1 MNISKKSIQS
11 AAVKTVKAVMCVPH
25 LVLQTA
31 TDLTNATEATAINL
45 IDGTPVDQSMMD
57 RALYTNAKQ
66 QAALNKIEELKSKIN
81 EQKERIR
88 VKKIELLRA
97 QLNKAE
103 GVEQVSEPTT
113 EIVQTVTVP
122 APPVAPAPLVMTAPD
137 VPAQPKQ
144 RATRAKKI
152 ELLKAQLN
160 KAEGV
165 EQISEHAKEEVI
177 VPAPPVMTAPPVVT
191 APMVTP
197 TTVPSPPKTRATRAK
212 KETAVA

>member
-1 MNISKKSIQS
+1 MNTSKKSIQS

-66 QAALNKIEELKSKIN
+66 QAALNKIKELKAKIN
-81 EQKERIR
+81 EQKERI
-88 VKKIELLRA
+88 
-97 QLNKAE
+97 
-103 GVEQVSEPTT
+103 
-113 EIVQTVTVP
+113 
-122 APPVAPAPLVMTAPD
+122 
-137 VPAQPKQ
+137 
-144 RATRAKKI
+144 RAKKI

-177 VPAPPVMTAPPVVT
+177 VPAPPVMTAPIMTPEP
-191 APMVTP
+191 PMVTP
-197 TTVPSPPKTRATRAK
+197 TTVPSPPKARTTRAK
-212 KETAVA
+212 KEAQSA

>member
-1 MNISKKSIQS
+1 MNTSKKSIQA

-25 LVLQTA
+25 LVLQTV

-66 QAALNKIEELKSKIN
+66 QAALNKIEELKAKIN
-81 EQKERIR
+81 EQKERI
-88 VKKIELLRA
+88 
-97 QLNKAE
+97 
-103 GVEQVSEPTT
+103 
-113 EIVQTVTVP
+113 
-122 APPVAPAPLVMTAPD
+122 
-137 VPAQPKQ
+137 
-144 RATRAKKI
+144 RAKKI

-177 VPAPPVMTAPPVVT
+177 VPAPPESPVPPVMTAP
-191 APMVTP
+191 A
-197 TTVPSPPKTRATRAK
+197 VPSPPKARTTRAK
-212 KETAVA
+212 KEAQSV

>member
-1 MNISKKSIQS
+1 MNISKKSIQA

-66 QAALNKIEELKSKIN
+66 QAALNKIEELKAKIN

-88 VKKIELLRA
+88 
-97 QLNKAE
+97 
-103 GVEQVSEPTT
+103 S
-113 EIVQTVTVP
+113 
-122 APPVAPAPLVMTAPD
+122 
-137 VPAQPKQ
+137 
-144 RATRAKKI
+144 KKI

-197 TTVPSPPKTRATRAK
+197 TTVPSPPKAKTTRAK
-212 KETAVA
+212 KEAQSA

>member
-1 MNISKKSIQS
+1 MNTSKKSIQS
-11 AAVKTVKAVMCVPH
+11 VAVKTVKAVMCVPH

-45 IDGTPVDQSMMD
+45 IDGTPIDQSMME

-66 QAALNKIEELKSKIN
+66 QAALNKIENLKSKIN

-113 EIVQTVTVP
+113 EIVQTVTVTTPP
-122 APPVAPAPLVMTAPD
+122 APPVMTATAAP
-137 VPAQPKQ
+137 VQPAVPTPPAEPAQPKQ
-144 RATRAKKI
+144 RA
-152 ELLKAQLN
+152 
-160 KAEGV
+160 
-165 EQISEHAKEEVI
+165 
-177 VPAPPVMTAPPVVT
+177 P
-191 APMVTP
+191 
-197 TTVPSPPKTRATRAK
+197 RAK
-212 KETAVA
+212 KEAAAA

>member
-1 MNISKKSIQS
+1 MNTSKKSIQA

-66 QAALNKIEELKSKIN
+66 QAALNKIEELKAKIN
-81 EQKERIR
+81 EQKERI
-88 VKKIELLRA
+88 
-97 QLNKAE
+97 
-103 GVEQVSEPTT
+103 
-113 EIVQTVTVP
+113 
-122 APPVAPAPLVMTAPD
+122 
-137 VPAQPKQ
+137 
-144 RATRAKKI
+144 RAKKI

-165 EQISEHAKEEVI
+165 EQVSESTKEEVI
-177 VPAPPVMTAPPVVT
+177 VPAPPMMTPITVPAPPKAK
-191 APMVTP
+191 AP
-197 TTVPSPPKTRATRAK
+197 RAK

>member
-1 MNISKKSIQS
+1 MNTSKKSIQA

-66 QAALNKIEELKSKIN
+66 QAALNKIEELKAKIN
-81 EQKERIR
+81 EQKERI
-88 VKKIELLRA
+88 
-97 QLNKAE
+97 
-103 GVEQVSEPTT
+103 
-113 EIVQTVTVP
+113 
-122 APPVAPAPLVMTAPD
+122 
-137 VPAQPKQ
+137 
-144 RATRAKKI
+144 RAKKI
-152 ELLKAQLN
+152 ELLKAQLD

-165 EQISEHAKEEVI
+165 EQVSEPIQTITVPTPPAA
-177 VPAPPVMTAPPVVT
+177 PAPPVMTAP
-191 APMVTP
+191 A
-197 TTVPSPPKTRATRAK
+197 VPALPKTRAPRAK

>member
-1 MNISKKSIQS
+1 MNTSKKSIQS
-11 AAVKTVKAVMCVPH
+11 VAVKTVKAVMCVPH

-45 IDGTPVDQSMMD
+45 IDGTPIDQSMME

-66 QAALNKIEELKSKIN
+66 QAALNKIENLKSKIN

-122 APPVAPAPLVMTAPD
+122 TPPAAPAPAEPAQPAVPTPPAE
-137 VPAQPKQ
+137 PAQPKQ
-144 RATRAKKI
+144 RATRAKK
-152 ELLKAQLN
+152 
-160 KAEGV
+160 
-165 EQISEHAKEEVI
+165 
-177 VPAPPVMTAPPVVT
+177 
-191 APMVTP
+191 
-197 TTVPSPPKTRATRAK
+197 
-212 KETAVA
+212 ETAVA

>member
-1 MNISKKSIQS
+1 MNTSKKSIQA

-66 QAALNKIEELKSKIN
+66 QAALNKIEELKAKIN
-81 EQKERIR
+81 EQKERI
-88 VKKIELLRA
+88 
-97 QLNKAE
+97 
-103 GVEQVSEPTT
+103 
-113 EIVQTVTVP
+113 
-122 APPVAPAPLVMTAPD
+122 
-137 VPAQPKQ
+137 
-144 RATRAKKI
+144 RAKKI

-165 EQISEHAKEEVI
+165 EQISEQTTEPIQTITVPTPPAA
-177 VPAPPVMTAPPVVT
+177 PAPPVMTAPMMTPEP
-191 APMVTP
+191 PMVTP
-197 TTVPSPPKTRATRAK
+197 PAAPAPPKARTTRAK
-212 KETAVA
+212 KEAQSV

>member
-1 MNISKKSIQS
+1 MNTSKKSFQS
-11 AAVKTVKAVMCVPH
+11 VAVKTVKAVMCVPH

-45 IDGTPVDQSMMD
+45 IDGTPIDQSMME

-66 QAALNKIEELKSKIN
+66 QAALNKIENLKSKIN

-103 GVEQVSEPTT
+103 GVEQVSEPTN

-122 APPVAPAPLVMTAPD
+122 TPPAAPAPQVMTAPALPTPPAE
-137 VPAQPKQ
+137 PAQPKQ
-144 RATRAKKI
+144 RATRAKK
-152 ELLKAQLN
+152 
-160 KAEGV
+160 
-165 EQISEHAKEEVI
+165 
-177 VPAPPVMTAPPVVT
+177 
-191 APMVTP
+191 
-197 TTVPSPPKTRATRAK
+197 
-212 KETAVA
+212 ETAVA

>member
-1 MNISKKSIQS
+1 MNTSKKSIQA

-66 QAALNKIEELKSKIN
+66 QAALNKIEELKAKIN
-81 EQKERIR
+81 EQKERI
-88 VKKIELLRA
+88 
-97 QLNKAE
+97 
-103 GVEQVSEPTT
+103 
-113 EIVQTVTVP
+113 
-122 APPVAPAPLVMTAPD
+122 
-137 VPAQPKQ
+137 
-144 RATRAKKI
+144 RAKKI

-165 EQISEHAKEEVI
+165 EQVSESTKEEVI
-177 VPAPPVMTAPPVVT
+177 VPAPPMMTPEPPMMTPITVPAPPKAK
-191 APMVTP
+191 AP
-197 TTVPSPPKTRATRAK
+197 RAK

>member
-1 MNISKKSIQS
+1 MNTSKKSIQS
-11 AAVKTVKAVMCVPH
+11 VAVKTVKAVMCVPH

-45 IDGTPVDQSMMD
+45 IDGTPIDQSMME

-66 QAALNKIEELKSKIN
+66 QAALNKIENLKSKIN

-113 EIVQTVTVP
+113 EIVQTITVSTPPAAP
-122 APPVAPAPLVMTAPD
+122 APPVMTAPALPTPPAE
-137 VPAQPKQ
+137 PAQPKQ
-144 RATRAKKI
+144 RATRAKK
-152 ELLKAQLN
+152 
-160 KAEGV
+160 
-165 EQISEHAKEEVI
+165 
-177 VPAPPVMTAPPVVT
+177 
-191 APMVTP
+191 
-197 TTVPSPPKTRATRAK
+197 
-212 KETAVA
+212 ETAVA

>member
-1 MNISKKSIQS
+1 MNTSKKSIQA

-66 QAALNKIEELKSKIN
+66 QAALNKIEELKAKIN

-88 VKKIELLRA
+88 
-97 QLNKAE
+97 
-103 GVEQVSEPTT
+103 T
-113 EIVQTVTVP
+113 
-122 APPVAPAPLVMTAPD
+122 
-137 VPAQPKQ
+137 
-144 RATRAKKI
+144 KKI

-165 EQISEHAKEEVI
+165 EQISEQTTEPI
-177 VPAPPVMTAPPVVT
+177 QTITVPTPPAEPAPLVMTEPESPVPPVMTAP
-191 APMVTP
+191 A
-197 TTVPSPPKTRATRAK
+197 VPAPPKARTTRAK
-212 KETAVA
+212 KEAQSA

>member
-1 MNISKKSIQS
+1 MNTSKKSIQS

-45 IDGTPVDQSMMD
+45 IDGTPIDQSMME

-66 QAALNKIEELKSKIN
+66 QAALNKIENLKSKIN

-122 APPVAPAPLVMTAPD
+122 TPPAAPAPPVMTAPMMTPEPPM
-137 VPAQPKQ
+137 VTPTTVTAQPKQ
-144 RATRAKKI
+144 RATRAKK
-152 ELLKAQLN
+152 
-160 KAEGV
+160 
-165 EQISEHAKEEVI
+165 
-177 VPAPPVMTAPPVVT
+177 
-191 APMVTP
+191 
-197 TTVPSPPKTRATRAK
+197 
-212 KETAVA
+212 ETAVA

>member
-1 MNISKKSIQS
+1 MNTSKKSIQS
-11 AAVKTVKAVMCVPH
+11 VAVKTVKAVMCVPH

-45 IDGTPVDQSMMD
+45 IDGTPVDQSMME

-66 QAALNKIEELKSKIN
+66 QNALNKIENLKSKIN

-122 APPVAPAPLVMTAPD
+122 TPPAAPAPPVMTASAAP
-137 VPAQPKQ
+137 VQPALPTPPAEPAQPKQ
-144 RATRAKKI
+144 RA
-152 ELLKAQLN
+152 
-160 KAEGV
+160 
-165 EQISEHAKEEVI
+165 
-177 VPAPPVMTAPPVVT
+177 P
-191 APMVTP
+191 
-197 TTVPSPPKTRATRAK
+197 RAK
-212 KETAVA
+212 KEAAAA

>member
-1 MNISKKSIQS
+1 MNTSKKSIQA

-45 IDGTPVDQSMMD
+45 IDGTPIDQSMMD

-66 QAALNKIEELKSKIN
+66 QAALNKIEELKAKIN

-88 VKKIELLRA
+88 AKKIELLRA

-122 APPVAPAPLVMTAPD
+122 TPPAA
-137 VPAQPKQ
+137 
-144 RATRAKKI
+144 
-152 ELLKAQLN
+152 
-160 KAEGV
+160 
-165 EQISEHAKEEVI
+165 
-177 VPAPPVMTAPPVVT
+177 PAPPVMTAPA
-191 APMVTP
+191 APAQPAVLTP
-197 TTVPSPPKTRATRAK
+197 PAEP
-212 KETAVA
+212 AVA

>member
-1 MNISKKSIQS
+1 MNTSKKSIQA

-25 LVLQTA
+25 FVLQTA

-45 IDGTPVDQSMMD
+45 IDGTPVDQSMME

-66 QAALNKIEELKSKIN
+66 QAALNKIDELKAKIN

-122 APPVAPAPLVMTAPD
+122 TPPSA
-137 VPAQPKQ
+137 
-144 RATRAKKI
+144 
-152 ELLKAQLN
+152 
-160 KAEGV
+160 
-165 EQISEHAKEEVI
+165 
-177 VPAPPVMTAPPVVT
+177 PAPPVMT

-197 TTVPSPPKTRATRAK
+197 TTVPSPPKARTTRAK
-212 KETAVA
+212 KEAQSA

>member
-1 MNISKKSIQS
+1 MNTSKKSIQS
-11 AAVKTVKAVMCVPH
+11 VAVKTVKAVMCVPH

-45 IDGTPVDQSMMD
+45 IDGTPIDQSMME

-66 QAALNKIEELKSKIN
+66 QAALNKIENLKSKIN

-122 APPVAPAPLVMTAPD
+122 TPPVAPAPAEPAQPAVPTPPAE
-137 VPAQPKQ
+137 PAQPKQ
-144 RATRAKKI
+144 RATRAKK
-152 ELLKAQLN
+152 
-160 KAEGV
+160 
-165 EQISEHAKEEVI
+165 
-177 VPAPPVMTAPPVVT
+177 
-191 APMVTP
+191 
-197 TTVPSPPKTRATRAK
+197 
-212 KETAVA
+212 ETAVA

>member
-1 MNISKKSIQS
+1 MNTSKKSIQS

-66 QAALNKIEELKSKIN
+66 QAALNKIEELKAKIN
-81 EQKERIR
+81 EQKERI
-88 VKKIELLRA
+88 
-97 QLNKAE
+97 
-103 GVEQVSEPTT
+103 
-113 EIVQTVTVP
+113 
-122 APPVAPAPLVMTAPD
+122 
-137 VPAQPKQ
+137 
-144 RATRAKKI
+144 RAKKI

-177 VPAPPVMTAPPVVT
+177 VPAPPVMTAPPAVI

-197 TTVPSPPKTRATRAK
+197 TTVPSPPKARTTRAK
-212 KETAVA
+212 KEAAAS

>member
-1 MNISKKSIQS
+1 MNTSKKSIQS

-45 IDGTPVDQSMMD
+45 IDGTPIDQSMME

-66 QAALNKIEELKSKIN
+66 QAALNKIKNLKSKIN

-103 GVEQVSEPTT
+103 GVEQVSEPKN

-122 APPVAPAPLVMTAPD
+122 TPPAASAPPAVPTPPAE
-137 VPAQPKQ
+137 PAQPKQ
-144 RATRAKKI
+144 RATRAKK
-152 ELLKAQLN
+152 
-160 KAEGV
+160 
-165 EQISEHAKEEVI
+165 
-177 VPAPPVMTAPPVVT
+177 
-191 APMVTP
+191 
-197 TTVPSPPKTRATRAK
+197 
-212 KETAVA
+212 ETAVA

>member
-1 MNISKKSIQS
+1 MNTSKKSIQS

-45 IDGTPVDQSMMD
+45 IDGTPIDQSMME

-66 QAALNKIEELKSKIN
+66 QAALNKIKNLKSKIN

-122 APPVAPAPLVMTAPD
+122 TPPAAPAPAEPAQPAVPTPPAE
-137 VPAQPKQ
+137 PAQPKQ
-144 RATRAKKI
+144 RATRAKK
-152 ELLKAQLN
+152 
-160 KAEGV
+160 
-165 EQISEHAKEEVI
+165 
-177 VPAPPVMTAPPVVT
+177 
-191 APMVTP
+191 
-197 TTVPSPPKTRATRAK
+197 
-212 KETAVA
+212 ETAVA